1 MKGLFQLSFYDIY
14 KKYKGTD
21 FEGVFT
27 GSTDDDVLR
36 IIKKPVKTPEDFLVL
51 LSPAAQEPEVL
62 EAMARE
68 ANDLTIRNFGK
79 TITIFTPLYLSNVC
93 DNGCLYCGFNRN
105 NPVKR
110 ARLTP
115 EEIETEGRAIREMG
129 VRHIIILTGESRKAS
144 PPDYIAEATKILR
157 KYVDSISIE
166 VYSMTEDEYNMLFD
180 AGADGFTMFQETYNE
195 DIFPVIH
202 PIGEKGNFKK
212 RLDSPELAC
221 KAGYNIVN
229 LGALLGL
236 DDWRRDTFF
245 TGLHAKYLQDKYP
258 GSDIAVSIPRICEH
272 EGITDYNAACSVK
285 DIDLVQAML
294 AYRIFLPRLGITI
307 STREPAKL
315 RDRLIGLGVTKMSA
329 GSITEVGGHGQEKKS
344 DGQFEITDTRSVD
357 ELAEA
362 IKKRGYQP
370 VFKDWESIATP

>member
-1 MKGLFQLSFYDIY
+1 MSYYNIY
-14 KKYKGTD
+14 KKYKNTD
-21 FEGVFT
+21 FDAAFT
-27 GSTDDDVLR
+27 QVTGDDVLR
-36 IIKKPVKTPEDFLVL
+36 VIDKPVKTPEDFLAL
-51 LSPAAQEPEVL
+51 LSPAARDPDIL
-62 EAMARE
+62 ETMART

-93 DNGCLYCGFNRN
+93 NNGCLYCGFNRN
-105 NPVKR
+105 NPVRR

-115 EEIETEGRAIREMG
+115 EEIETEGKAIKDMG

-144 PPDYIAEATKILR
+144 PPEYIADAAKILLN
-157 KYVDSISIE
+157 YVDSISIE
-166 VYSMTEDEYNMLFD
+166 VYSLTEDEYEMLFE
-180 AGADGFTMFQETYNE
+180 AGVDGFTMFQETYNE
-195 DIFPVIH
+195 DLFPVLH
-202 PIGEKGNFKK
+202 PIGEKGNYRK

-221 KAGYNIVN
+221 RAGYNTVN

-245 TGLHAKYLQDKYP
+245 TGLHAGYLQDLYP
-258 GSDIAVSIPRICEH
+258 GSDIAVSIPRICGH
-272 EGITDYNAACSVK
+272 EGNATFTPACHVN

-307 STREPAKL
+307 STREPAHL

-357 ELAEA
+357 ELAAA

-370 VFKDWESIATP
+370 VFKDWESMA

>member
-1 MKGLFQLSFYDIY
+1 MMLNDFEKIIDNHVPPTVFQLCESICYTN
-14 KKYKGTD
+14 GTPSRITNLAKNSRETFFD
-21 FEGVFT
+21 FDYPLSDKVDKEQFEINIINHFLMRRIGQETFT
-27 GSTDDDVLR
+27 AFRL
-36 IIKKPVKTPEDFLVL
+36 F
-51 LSPAAQEPEVL
+51 
-62 EAMARE
+62 
-68 ANDLTIRNFGK
+68 
-79 TITIFTPLYLSNVC
+79 LSNKL
-93 DNGCLYCGFNRN
+93 N
-105 NPVKR
+105 
-110 ARLTP
+110 
-115 EEIETEGRAIREMG
+115 EIMP
-129 VRHIIILTGESRKAS
+129 K
-144 PPDYIAEATKILR
+144 
-157 KYVDSISIE
+157 
-166 VYSMTEDEYNMLFD
+166 YNMLFD

-195 DIFPVIH
+195 DIFPVLH
-202 PIGEKGNFKK
+202 PIGEKGNFIK

-221 KAGYNIVN
+221 KAGYNNVN

-236 DDWRRDTFF
+236 DVWRHDTFF

>member
-14 KKYKGTD
+14 KKYKGTN

-27 GSTDDDVLR
+27 GSTGDDVLR

-93 DNGCLYCGFNRN
+93 DNGCVYCGFNRN

-110 ARLTP
+110 GILTP
-115 EEIETEGRAIREMG
+115 DEIEAEGKAIRDSG
-129 VRHIIILTGESRKAS
+129 IRHVIILTGESRRAT
-144 PPDYIAEATKILR
+144 PPEYVAEAARILK
-157 KYVDSISIE
+157 KYVDSVIIE
-166 VYSMTEDEYNMLFD
+166 IYSLTEEEYGMLFE
-180 AGADGFTMFQETYNE
+180 AGAEGFTMFQETYNE
-195 DIFPVIH
+195 DIYPTLH
-202 PIGEKGNFKK
+202 PIGEKSDYRK

-221 KAGYNIVN
+221 KAGYNTVN

-245 TGLHAKYLQDKYP
+245 AGLHAKYLQDRYP

-272 EGITDYNAACSVK
+272 EGVTGYNASCSVK

-294 AYRIFLPRLGITI
+294 AYRLFLPRLGITI
-307 STREPAKL
+307 STREPAAL

-329 GSITEVGGHGQEKKS
+329 GSVTEVGGHADEAKS
-344 DGQFEITDTRSVD
+344 DGQFEITDTRSVK
-357 ELAEA
+357 EMSEA
-362 IKKRGYQP
+362 IRARGYQP
-370 VFKDWESIATP
+370 VFKDWESIATS